1 MRDTDTSWRWRGVG
15 TTAVAVG
22 TLFATVVASGL
33 AVLSAAVVYAVAM
46 ATGGPVELSTLVN
59 LWSAGS
65 LAAVALGLLPAALVV
80 RHFGGGHRVL
90 GPVVGV
96 VACALTWTVLSV
108 TTDHHPVLVLLA
120 GPVAGAVLAGASIRP
135 RPAR

>member
-22 TLFATVVASGL
+22 ALFATVVGSAL

-46 ATGGPVELSTLVN
+46 ATDDPVSLSTLVG
-59 LWSAGS
+59 LWLGGAV
-65 LAAVALGLLPAALVV
+65 AAVALSLLPAALVV

-96 VACALTWTVLSV
+96 AACLLTWTVLSV
-108 TTDHHPVLVLLA
+108 TSDHPVLTLVA
-120 GPVAGAVLAGASIRP
+120 GPVAGAVLAGGTIRP
-135 RPAR
+135 RLV